1 LFNEQFLGVVVLPQM
16 GVDAQLMWIGMFP
29 CMKDT
34 PFVISPW
41 KIMKIALHAQD
52 PQKILF

>member
-34 PFVISPW
+34 PFVISPR

-52 PQKILF
+52 PQKIPF